1 MGHLSQPDG
10 FRLKK
15 TPTLSGTSKHM
26 CQTGFLINT
35 ACKAIYAH
43 IWANYNNSLTWIK
56 AIWGWFPLLIM
67 IPVRSQW
74 SRYNLPRYMGCLY
87 HPISPEFLWK
97 RWYQRILFCGG
108 ALDGTSMGPM
118 TCAPF
123 GIYDVRIQNG
133 VTPEENQ
140 HETLKMAPY
149 TEKIW
154 ENHIS
159 QVQNLMLHG
168 FLIPVIPSYHVAGIG
183 PQNMSCGIV
192 FWDTVLK
199 KWPELSLEGVSC
211 SHVDGDLSH
220 FRRLRGSNF
229 VETILFWHIWDLM
242 GFNGDLMG
250 YNGISCG
257 FKTRF
262 WKEKKP
268 QLLQRKSYAFPA
280 TIRPQLLHTLAHW
293 RLREDVPL
301 EPFAHPT
308 GTATG
313 RSGVSPS
320 KGPWRLSGLRKDQQ
334 RNRTVISYSV
344 SLIISIII
352 G

>member
-268 QLLQRKSYAFPA
+268 QLLQRNPMLFQQQSDRSFSTPW
-280 TIRPQLLHTLAHW
+280 HTGDWGRTCRWSRSHPHW
-293 RLREDVPL
+293 NRHREVRSVTLEGPL
-301 EPFAHPT
+301 T
-308 GTATG
+308 
-313 RSGVSPS
+313 S
-320 KGPWRLSGLRKDQQ
+320 KRA
-334 RNRTVISYSV
+334 
-344 SLIISIII
+344 
-352 G
+352 

>member
-1 MGHLSQPDG
+1 MP
-10 FRLKK
+10 
-15 TPTLSGTSKHM
+15 
-26 CQTGFLINT
+26 
-35 ACKAIYAH
+35 IYG
-43 IWANYNNSLTWIK
+43 ANYNNSLTWIK

-199 KWPELSLEGVSC
+199 KMTWTLSWGCFVFPCGWWFVAFPPSQRFKL
-211 SHVDGDLSH
+211 
-220 FRRLRGSNF
+220 RRNHSFLAY
-229 VETILFWHIWDLM
+229 M
-242 GFNGDLMG
+242 GFNG
-250 YNGISCG
+250 I
-257 FKTRF
+257 
-262 WKEKKP
+262 
-268 QLLQRKSYAFPA
+268 
-280 TIRPQLLHTLAHW
+280 
-293 RLREDVPL
+293 
-301 EPFAHPT
+301 
-308 GTATG
+308 
-313 RSGVSPS
+313 
-320 KGPWRLSGLRKDQQ
+320 
-334 RNRTVISYSV
+334 
-344 SLIISIII
+344 
-352 G
+352 